1 MLIFIGPKC
10 TWSQIYGSAHVFVC
24 HYVQYADIYV
34 ITYVTPVDDDTNWWG
49 KKAIYVITMQV
60 APTSGLICKYQLK
73 NYILS

>member
-1 MLIFIGPKC
+1 MLIFIGPKS

-49 KKAIYVITMQV
+49 KKAITMQV
-60 APTSGLICKYQLK
+60 APTSGQICKYQLK